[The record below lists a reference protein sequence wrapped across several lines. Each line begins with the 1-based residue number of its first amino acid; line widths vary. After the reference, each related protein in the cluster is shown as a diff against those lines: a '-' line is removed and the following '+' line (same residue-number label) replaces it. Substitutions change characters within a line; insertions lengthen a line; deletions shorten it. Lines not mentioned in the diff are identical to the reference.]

1 MTNTLSLPQLRE
13 QAVALRRAGKS
24 RREIQQILQ
33 LRSNATLNEVLR
45 GEPPPAWSRRPNAKD
60 GVRARAREL
69 RGQGMAYDEIAAE
82 LGVSKSSASLW
93 VRDLPRPERLSYEV
107 SRERQAAGVAR
118 YWARERRE
126 REALRAAVSATAA
139 RQIGSLTEREI
150 LIGGAI
156 AYWCEGAK
164 NKPHRRTD
172 RVDFIN
178 SDPMMIKFF
187 LRFLD
192 TAGISRDRL
201 IFRVS
206 IHESGD
212 VPGAQRFWIDLTQA
226 DAAQFR
232 QPQIKR
238 HNPRTTSKNTG
249 DAYRGCLRVEVRRST
264 ELYRKIE
271 GWALGAMSEPPAADG
286 AGHLES

>member
-33 LRSNATLNEVLR
+33 LRSNATLNEGLR
-45 GEPPPAWSRRPNAKD
+45 GEPPPAWARRPNAKD

-156 AYWCEGAK
+156 
-164 NKPHRRTD
+164 
-172 RVDFIN
+172 
-178 SDPMMIKFF
+178 
-187 LRFLD
+187 
-192 TAGISRDRL
+192 
-201 IFRVS
+201 
-206 IHESGD
+206 
-212 VPGAQRFWIDLTQA
+212 
-226 DAAQFR
+226 
-232 QPQIKR
+232 
-238 HNPRTTSKNTG
+238 
-249 DAYRGCLRVEVRRST
+249 
-264 ELYRKIE
+264 
-271 GWALGAMSEPPAADG
+271 
-286 AGHLES
+286 